1 MATRT
6 DIHRP
11 GAPGFNP
18 GEYEHV
24 RSFYQGNS
32 DEARGIYQYEAQR
45 EREWLA
51 AHGRDDGL
59 PEFEG
64 NFAEK
69 GTCDHCGARF
79 DYGEV
84 VAHMPTM
91 TYINVGHICA
101 SQTFEL
107 DNRADLLRRDAA
119 RAIARANELA
129 KQREAAEA
137 FAATDRGSIVVAHLR
152 KHNWNNFYRDLLEKL
167 ERFGTLTDGQ
177 MAAVERNID
186 KDNLRSAEREARME
200 REAAMP
206 KNPCPTGRGQITGE
220 CLSTKWKDSDY
231 GPQLKMLVL
240 DDRGFK
246 VWGTVPGHLSGDDG
260 LQRGDRITFVA
271 AVTQSDDDELFGFF
285 KRPSKAEILG
295 DVPEG
300 RRDLGAELET
310 RIPAGAGPCA

>member
-1 MATRT
+1 MTTRT

-32 DEARGIYQYEAQR
+32 DEARGVYQFEWKR
-45 EREWLA
+45 EQAWLA
-51 AHGRDDGL
+51 AHGRDEGL

-64 NFAEK
+64 NHYEK

-79 DYGEV
+79 DYGET

-91 TYINVGHICA
+91 TYIHVGHICA
-101 SQTFEL
+101 SETFEL

-129 KQREAAEA
+129 KQREAAEK

-152 KHNWNNFYRDLLEKL
+152 KHNWNNFYADLLAKL

-186 KDNLRSAEREARME
+186 KDNQRAAEREVRME
-200 REAAMP
+200 REAAMD

-220 CLSTKWKDSDY
+220 ILSRKWKDTDF
-231 GPQLKMLVL
+231 GPSLKMLVL

-246 VWGTVPGHLSGDDG
+246 VYGSVPSRLSGDDG
-260 LQRGDRITFVA
+260 VQRGDRITFVA
-271 AVTQSDDDELFGFF
+271 EVTQSDDDELFGFF
-285 KRPSKAEILG
+285 KRPTQASIL
-295 DVPEG
+295 E
-300 RRDLGAELET
+300 A
-310 RIPAGAGPCA
+310 A

>member
-1 MATRT
+1 MTTRT

-11 GAPGFNP
+11 GAPGFDP

-32 DEARGIYQYEAQR
+32 DEARGVYQYEAQR

-51 AHGRDDGL
+51 AHGRDEGL

-64 NFAEK
+64 NHYAK

-79 DYGEV
+79 DYGET

-91 TYINVGHICA
+91 TYIHVGHICA
-101 SQTFEL
+101 SETFEL

-129 KQREAAEA
+129 KQREAAEK

-152 KHNWNNFYRDLLEKL
+152 KHNWNNFYADLLAKL

-186 KDNLRSAEREARME
+186 KDNQRAAEREARME
-200 REAAMP
+200 REAAMD

-220 CLSTKWKDSDY
+220 VLSAKWKDTPF
-231 GPQLKMLVL
+231 GAQLKMLVL

-246 VWGTVPGHLSGDDG
+246 VYGTVPSRLDDEVE
-260 LQRGDRITFVA
+260 RGTRITFVA
-271 AVTQSDDDELFGFF
+271 EVTPSDDDELFGFF
-285 KRPSKAEILG
+285 KRPTQASIL
-295 DVPEG
+295 E
-300 RRDLGAELET
+300 A
-310 RIPAGAGPCA
+310 A

>member
-1 MATRT
+1 MNQRI

-32 DEARGIYQYEAQR
+32 DEARGVYQYEAQR

-51 AHGRDDGL
+51 AHGRDEGL

-64 NFAEK
+64 NHYEK

-79 DYGEV
+79 DYGET

-91 TYINVGHICA
+91 TYIHVGHICA
-101 SQTFEL
+101 SETFEL

-129 KQREAAEA
+129 KQREAAEK

-152 KHNWNNFYRDLLEKL
+152 KNDWNKFYADLLAKL
-167 ERFGTLTDGQ
+167 ERFGALTDGQ

-186 KDNLRSAEREARME
+186 KDNQRATEREARVV
-200 REAAMP
+200 REAAMD
-206 KNPCPTGRGQITGE
+206 KNPCPTGRGTITGE
-220 CLSTKWKDSDY
+220 VISRKWKDTPFGD
-231 GPQLKMLVL
+231 QLKMLVL

-246 VWGTVPGHLSGDDG
+246 VWGSVPGRLSGDDG
-260 LQRGDRITFVA
+260 VQRGDRITFVA
-271 AVTQSDDDELFGFF
+271 EVTQSDDDELFGFF
-285 KRPSKAEILG
+285 KRPTKAEILG

-300 RRDLGAELET
+300 RRDLGAELEA
-310 RIPAGAGPCA
+310 RIPSGIGPCA